1 MKKKNQGTRQYIIQY
16 CTLQT
21 VQPRLSKKA
30 DNMYLIL
37 DENHILNKLSEIA
50 CDLLFSPKLL
60 QDNVIQKQ
68 TRSAGI
74 AF

>member
-1 MKKKNQGTRQYIIQY
+1 
-16 CTLQT
+16 
-21 VQPRLSKKA
+21 
-30 DNMYLIL
+30 MYRIL